1 MKRNAGIF
9 YSERFANYFIGVIP
23 FLLHFLPF
31 LFYKLNPRLHFHG
44 IFTRVNKDFTRFS
57 FDEVIR
63 SSFKTTSVTRQF
75 LFLFCFLFF
84 FARHFRLR
92 HFLMEFACQA
102 INIKPRWNSCLVVAV
117 SYLLYYFF
125 FFFFLSFS
133 TVSLMKPNSYFAL
146 SFLWP
151 VFVPRKYV
159 NKSWWHFSSSSNFI
173 YLSFVVFPYLLIK
186 VAVRQH
192 VAPMEH

>member
-84 FARHFRLR
+84 FRSTFSASPLFNGVRLPGDKYKTAMK
-92 HFLMEFACQA
+92 LLPCCC
-102 INIKPRWNSCLVVAV
+102 CLVLVV
-117 SYLLYYFF
+117 LFL